1 MRFFFFSFFFLKKKE
16 KEKIAGDKS
25 CGRIRRVHDLSLSL
39 PSPFVA
45 AGRMISEATCR
56 RIVSPLAFRQNFL
69 GGIIAIVIKI
79 LRGEKEPRL
88 K

>member
-1 MRFFFFSFFFLKKKE
+1 
-16 KEKIAGDKS
+16 
-25 CGRIRRVHDLSLSL
+25 
-39 PSPFVA
+39 
-45 AGRMISEATCR
+45 MISEATCR

-88 K
+88 GIRAEMSKEVQSWDGEYVYRYIYNIHNMYIYYILYI